1 MIQQMGNSFPTRA
14 VLGKG
19 RTTYAGLISDALQLE
34 LGDSPNSVG
43 TLLRWTSAH
52 ERTAK
57 NWLAGT
63 NGPCGEHLIE
73 LMRHSDAA
81 LVAIMKA
88 AGRDETFAAIRLLA
102 TRSTVLQMQT
112 ELSNLLRVMSDGHD
126 N

>member
-1 MIQQMGNSFPTRA
+1 MIQKMGNSFPTQEG
-14 VLGKG
+14 VGKD
-19 RTTYAGLISDALQLE
+19 RTTYAGLISDALKLE
-34 LGDSPNSVG
+34 LGGSPNSIG
-43 TLLRWTSAH
+43 TLLGWTSAH

-63 NGPCGEHLIE
+63 NGPSGEHLIE

-88 AGRDETFAAIRLLA
+88 AGRDETFAAIRLLG

-112 ELSNLLRVMSDGHD
+112 ELANLLRAMSAGHD